1 MKIESLDVR
10 LVDIPFR
17 VEFRHASAAR
27 SQTQGIWVEARSDG
41 GHVGCGES
49 CPREYVTNEDT
60 ASAVAFFNRHRI
72 ELGERITGLSEL
84 RTWMAEHQEAI
95 DANPAAWCAIE
106 LALLDLM
113 ARYTDQS
120 TEALLGLAEIDGEFR
135 YTAVLGD
142 AGSEIFR
149 AQLTKYYELG
159 FRDFKVKLSGDLT
172 RDREKM
178 LAIRSA
184 GSPVRVRV
192 DANNHW
198 SVPEEAVNH
207 LAALESELFAV
218 EEPLQPGCFKDLAG
232 VAEALGTRIIL
243 DESFTHVGQVPLF
256 VDVGSQWIV
265 NVRVSKLGGILR
277 SLEVIDQL
285 RPTGIQII
293 IGAQVGETSL
303 LTRAALLIA
312 NCSRDI
318 LVAQEG
324 AFGTRLLERDVCTP
338 ALMFG
343 AGGVLVSRAQ
353 LTPKAPGFGLDFTG
367 ASSCTREV

>member
-1 MKIESLDVR
+1 MKIQSLNIR

-17 VEFRHASAAR
+17 VEFRHASASR
-27 SQTQGIWVEARSDG
+27 SQTQGLWVEARSDG

-60 ASAVAFFNRHRI
+60 ASVVAFFKRHRI
-72 ELGERITGLSEL
+72 ELAERITGLSEL

-95 DANPAAWCAIE
+95 DANPAAWCAME

-113 ARYTDQS
+113 ARYNGQS
-120 TEALLGLAEIDGEFR
+120 TEALLGLAEIGGEFR

-142 AGSEIFR
+142 AGDETFR
-149 AQLTKYYELG
+149 AQLTRYYDLG

-184 GSPVRVRV
+184 GSPVGVRL
-192 DANNHW
+192 DANNFW
-198 SVPEEAVNH
+198 SVPEEAISH
-207 LAALESELFAV
+207 LAALESDLLAV
-218 EEPLQPGCFKDLAG
+218 EEPLQPRRFKDLAR
-232 VAEALGTRIIL
+232 VADALETRIIL

-256 VDVGSQWIV
+256 ADIGSQWIV

-277 SLEVIDQL
+277 SLEVIDRL
-285 RPTGIQII
+285 RSSGIQII

-324 AFGTRLLERDVCTP
+324 AFGTLLLKRDVCTP

-343 AGGVLVSRAQ
+343 AGGILASREH
-353 LTPKAPGFGLDFTG
+353 LTPEAPGFGLDFTG
-367 ASSCTREV
+367 ARSCTREV

>member
-1 MKIESLDVR
+1 MKIESLNIR

-17 VEFRHASAAR
+17 GEFRHASASR
-27 SQTQGIWVEARSDG
+27 SRTQGIWVEARSDG
-41 GHVGCGES
+41 GQLGCGES
-49 CPREYVTNEDT
+49 CPREYVTKEDT
-60 ASAVAFFNRHRI
+60 ASAVTFFNRHRREI
-72 ELGERITGLSEL
+72 TERITNLSEL
-84 RTWMAEHQEAI
+84 RSWMVEHREAI
-95 DANPAAWCAIE
+95 DANPAAWCALE

-113 ARYTDQS
+113 ARHNDQS
-120 TEALLGLAEIDGEFR
+120 IEALLGLAELEGEFR

-142 AGSEIFR
+142 AGTETFR

-178 LAIRSA
+178 SAVRSA

-192 DANNHW
+192 DANNFW
-198 SVPEEAVNH
+198 SAPTEAVNH
-207 LAALESELFAV
+207 LTALERELVAV
-218 EEPLQPGCFKDLAG
+218 EEPLQTGNFKDLAV
-232 VAEALGTRIIL
+232 VAQALGTRIIL
-243 DESFTHVGQVPLF
+243 DESFTHVEQVPLF
-256 VDVGSQWIV
+256 VDIGSQWIV

-277 SLEVIDQL
+277 SLEVIDRL
-285 RPTGIQII
+285 RPSGIQII

-303 LTRAALLIA
+303 LTRAALSIA

-324 AFGTRLLERDVCTP
+324 AFGTLLLERDVCTP

-343 AGGVLVSRAQ
+343 AGGVLDSSAQ

-367 ASSCTREV
+367 ASSCTCEV